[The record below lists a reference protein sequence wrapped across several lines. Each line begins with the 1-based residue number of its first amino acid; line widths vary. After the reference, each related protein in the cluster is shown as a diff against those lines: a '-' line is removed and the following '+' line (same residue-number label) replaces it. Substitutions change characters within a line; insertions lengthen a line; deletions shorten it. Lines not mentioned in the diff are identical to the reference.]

1 MDIIS
6 LSNSLVKC
14 GIVGNKN
21 NYNISSKKDLLMQ
34 SLINFFATKENLEV
48 HLLN

>member
-14 GIVGNKN
+14 GIVRNKN
-21 NYNISSKKDLLMQ
+21 NYNISSKKDLLMNK
-34 SLINFFATKENLEV
+34 II
-48 HLLN
+48 LLKKYIEF